1 MSREVNVKGTDW
13 TKANCQGLNTEI
25 FYMEESD
32 LKERQLDNFAVRK
45 VCFTCVIR
53 MDCLEAGMEEEYGI
67 WGGFTRRERM
77 KIRNERLADPEM
89 NPVRR
94 DLNEF
99 GLTLNQAVKGVA

>member
-1 MSREVNVKGTDW
+1 
-13 TKANCQGLNTEI
+13 
-25 FYMEESD
+25 
-32 LKERQLDNFAVRK
+32 
-45 VCFTCVIR
+45 
-53 MDCLEAGMEEEYGI
+53 MEEEYGI

-94 DLNEF
+94 DLNKF